1 MRKRAEVENT
11 GKNEATGPRKPKDI
25 LGNKV
30 SVKVSKVSRAASH
43 LSPPPTLQ
51 HPHEA
56 SWVDGDFLLVWEPE
70 GRSLNR
76 ILHARSI
83 YFLFF
88 VPPGNFDSN
97 K

>member
-30 SVKVSKVSRAASH
+30 SVKVSRYSGAVSH
-43 LSPPPTLQ
+43 LSSVPTLQ
-51 HPHEA
+51 HSQEA
-56 SWVDGDFLLVWEPE
+56 IWVDGDFFFSVLGPE
-70 GRSLNR
+70 G
-76 ILHARSI
+76 
-83 YFLFF
+83 
-88 VPPGNFDSN
+88 